1 VTLRKVLTE
10 RWGIADSH
18 KLAVAE
24 KHGAYEALKKVLRDK
39 VPPAQVIAEVK
50 ASGLRGRGGA
60 GFPTG
65 QKWSFVPQNTGKPIY
80 LCVNADES
88 EPGTNKDREIMERDP
103 HQLIEGSILASYAIN
118 AKIAFLYIRGEFDLP
133 LRRMQDAAAEARK
146 AGYVGKNILGSG
158 VDCDFLI
165 HRGAGAYI
173 CGEETALL
181 SSLEGNRGEPKI
193 KPPFPAVKGAFGCPT
208 IVNNVESIAAVPW
221 IMRNGAAAYSA
232 MGTEKSKGTK
242 VISVSGRVKKP
253 GNYEIELG
261 YPLKKLLFEDCGGM
275 QDGYRLK
282 AVIPGGSSVPVIRA
296 DVVDKVNLDYESCQS
311 SGTLLGS
318 AGLIVI
324 DDKQDMPHLLTV
336 LARFYSHESCG
347 QCTPCREG
355 TGWAYRILQKIEA
368 GEGTPRDL
376 ETLKSIATGMSGATI
391 CFLADSLAMPIQSF
405 LKNFPEEFE
414 AKVKK
419 AVPA

>member
-1 VTLRKVLTE
+1 MTLKKVLTE
-10 RWGIADSH
+10 HWGIADSH

-39 VPPAQVIAEVK
+39 IPPAQVIAEVK

-88 EPGTNKDREIMERDP
+88 EPGTYKDREIMERDP

-118 AKIAFLYIRGEFDLP
+118 AKTAFLYIRGEFDLP
-133 LRRMQDAAAEARK
+133 LRRMQEAVAEAEK
-146 AGYVGKNILGSG
+146 AGYLGKNILGSG
-158 VDCDFLI
+158 FDIDFLI

-181 SSLEGNRGEPKI
+181 TSLEGNRGEPKI

-242 VISVSGRVKKP
+242 VISVSGRVKRP

-261 YPLKKLLFEDCGGM
+261 YPAQEAARGRLRRHAGRLPAEGRDPGRLFGARRQGRRRR
-275 QDGYRLK
+275 QGQPRLR
-282 AVIPGGSSVPVIRA
+282 VVPGARHAARLRGADRDRSTLRTWCTCSPCSRGSTRTSPAASARRAARARAGRTGSSSGSRRGRGRRA
-296 DVVDKVNLDYESCQS
+296 TSRRCARSRPACRAPRSAS
-311 SGTLLGS
+311 SRTRS
-318 AGLIVI
+318 
-324 DDKQDMPHLLTV
+324 
-336 LARFYSHESCG
+336 R
-347 QCTPCREG
+347 CRSS
-355 TGWAYRILQKIEA
+355 R
-368 GEGTPRDL
+368 
-376 ETLKSIATGMSGATI
+376 S
-391 CFLADSLAMPIQSF
+391 
-405 LKNFPEEFE
+405 
-414 AKVKK
+414 
-419 AVPA
+419 